1 MATSFVFVFSW
12 IKASAMNDRELFY
25 RHLGLPSFNPMDIHI
40 CKAAGVWLTDDQGKN
55 YMDLVSG
62 ISVSNIGHRHP
73 KVVEAIRKQADQF
86 LYLNV
91 YGEFVQ
97 SPQVQL
103 AAKLSTLLPSPLD
116 AVYFVNSGSEAI
128 EGAMKLS
135 KRFTGKS
142 EIIAFKNAY
151 HGSTQGALS
160 ILGHESLK
168 QAYRPLI
175 PDIRFIRYNTEADLK
190 FITEKTAS
198 VVVETVQ
205 AEAGIQ
211 IPVVGYLTKL
221 QERCRETGT
230 LLIID
235 DVQMGFG
242 RTGKLFSF
250 EHEGVIPDILVLA
263 KALGAGMPLGAFIA
277 PRFVMDALAFDPELG
292 HITTFGGHPV
302 SCAAAMAGLEVL
314 IEGGWIEQ
322 ADVKGARFEERLKNH
337 PAIAGVRRKGLAMA
351 FDLKDFTKRQA
362 MQQASLEQGF
372 TIDWY
377 LFLPASF
384 RIAPPLNIY
393 DDEIDQ
399 ACDWCEKAL
408 DSL

>member
-1 MATSFVFVFSW
+1 
-12 IKASAMNDRELFY
+12 MNDRELFY
-25 RHLGLPSFNPMDIHI
+25 RHLGLPSFEPMDIHI
-40 CKAAGVWLTDDQGKN
+40 VKAEGIWLTDDKGKR

-73 KVVEAIRKQADQF
+73 EVLEAIKNQLDQY

-103 AAKLSTLLPSPLD
+103 AEKLSSLLPDNLD

-128 EGAMKLS
+128 EGAMKLA
-135 KRFTGKS
+135 KRYTGRA

-151 HGSTQGALS
+151 HGSTHGALS

-168 QAYRPLI
+168 QAYRPLL
-175 PDIRFIRYNTEADLK
+175 PGIRLIRYNEESELQ
-190 FITEKTAS
+190 FITKRSAA

-211 IPVVGYLTKL
+211 IPDPGYLSTLRK
-221 QERCRETGT
+221 RCDETGT
-230 LLIID
+230 LLVID

-250 EHEGVIPDILVLA
+250 EHEDIVPDILVLA

-277 PRFVMDALAFDPELG
+277 PKKVMDTLAFDPELG

-302 SCAAAMAGLEVL
+302 SCAAALAGLNVL
-314 IEGGWIEQ
+314 INGGWIAQ
-322 ADVKGARFEERLKNH
+322 AEEKGAHFEDRLKHH
-337 PAIAGVRRKGLAMA
+337 PAIAGIRRKGLALGL
-351 FDLKDFTKRQA
+351 DLKHPEKRA
-362 MQQASLEQGF
+362 ALMQTSLDHGVI
-372 TIDWY
+372 TDWY
-377 LFLPASF
+377 LFMPATF
-384 RIAPPLNIY
+384 RIAPPLNITT
-393 DDEIDQ
+393 DEIDE
-399 ACDWCEKAL
+399 ACTKFEDAL
-408 DSL
+408 DAL